1 MGVEYSGLYG
11 VKFEVLGMGRV
22 WVKGIVVGCVC
33 AGYSVSWAWVE
44 GVGKGM
50 GRGCRSRDVLFAVA
64 PFLSC
69 SGTFLSCSGT

>member
-1 MGVEYSGLYG
+1 MGVECRGVYG

-22 WVKGIVVGCVC
+22 WVKGMGVGCVC
-33 AGYSVSWAWVE
+33 AGYSVPWVWVE

-50 GRGCRSRDVLFAVA
+50 GRGCRSWYVLFVVV

-69 SGTFLSCSGT
+69 FGS